1 MRLDEETCKRILDFL
16 SKRLTGSPCQIGQVD
31 GEKGHAPSY
40 KLMFGGMSVFMRK
53 KLCLLKIKCN
63 DVPCK
68 SFLKKII
75 RISGTV
81 TQAAILSSQLRA
93 VPVISPSTTV
103 EQLLLEV
110 ELNEIQ

>member
-16 SKRLTGSPCQIGQVD
+16 SIRLTGSPCQIGQVD

-40 KLMFGGMSVFMRK
+40 KLMFGGVSVFMRK
-53 KLCLLKIKCN
+53 KLCTLKVKCN
-63 DVPCK
+63 DAPCK
-68 SFLKKII
+68 SFLEKII
-75 RISGTV
+75 RISDGG

-93 VPVISPSTTV
+93 VPVISPGTTI
-103 EQLLLEV
+103 EQLLLEI